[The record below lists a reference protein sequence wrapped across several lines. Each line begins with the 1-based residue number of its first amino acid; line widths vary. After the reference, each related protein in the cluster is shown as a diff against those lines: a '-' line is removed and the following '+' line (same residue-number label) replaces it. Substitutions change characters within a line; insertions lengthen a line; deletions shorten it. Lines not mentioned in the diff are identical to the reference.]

1 MLKKG
6 EMMLPAKFLPL
17 LMFLCT
23 IFVFSAAAQNLP
35 GDSENKSAETEA
47 ELTKNLEKKKISYIL
62 PRGKREIEI
71 VSGFAPTQ
79 PTFFSG
85 NKEYNT
91 DGRKFGMLSFRF
103 ARTFGT
109 RKGITYQYF
118 FEVSPLA
125 VAINNEAK
133 NPKYISETQTPKEP
147 KKNKTTSY
155 GAGFQPINFRFI
167 FRPTSRIKPFIQ
179 VGGGMIFFN
188 KKMPVTESTFYN
200 FTGDFGGGFY
210 YTLDRE
216 RQQKALVFGYRY
228 FHISNFNTSK
238 SNPGYNANIFYL
250 GYSFS
255 RR

>member
-1 MLKKG
+1 
-6 EMMLPAKFLPL
+6 MLPAKLLPFLL
-17 LMFLCT
+17 LLCT
-23 IFVFSAAAQNLP
+23 VFVFSANAQNSIS
-35 GDSENKSAETEA
+35 DSENKPTETEN
-47 ELTKNLEKKKISYIL
+47 EPPKIVEKKKISYRL
-62 PRGKREIEI
+62 PRGKREFEI

-85 NKEYNT
+85 NKEYDT
-91 DGRKFGMLSFRF
+91 DGRKLGMFNIRWT
-103 ARTFGT
+103 RTFGT
-109 RKGITYQYF
+109 RKGVTYQYF
-118 FEVSPLA
+118 FEVTPLA
-125 VAINNEAK
+125 IAVNNEAK

-147 KKNKTTSY
+147 KKIKTTSY

-167 FRPTSRIKPFIQ
+167 FRPTSRIKPFVQI
-179 VGGGMIFFN
+179 GAGMIFFN

-238 SNPGYNANIFYL
+238 FNPGYNANIFYL

-255 RR
+255 RP